1 MSIVNSQWSVVSKR
15 IFCVALCTMLDMFDV
30 FAQAQQA
37 DKIQRVG
44 FLSGAFPS
52 PLHWT
57 TRLRAALR
65 ELGYVEGK
73 NITIE
78 SRYSEN
84 RLDRLPTLAEE
95 LVRLKPDV
103 IVAGGRN
110 DTRAARNAT
119 RTIPIVGQS
128 LLDPVADGLLDSLAR
143 PGGNVTGF
151 TPIADVLVG
160 KRLELLKETVAN
172 LSPVSVL
179 WNPQDPGSARQWKES
194 QTAARGLGLQLRSI
208 EASSAERL
216 DGAFKEVSQTRGRRS
231 RYDIECVCQCSSK
244 TDRGLGDK
252 ESDARDLPSGKF
264 CSRWRLD
271 VVRGGGDRT
280 LQTRRRDG

>member
-52 PLHWT
+52 PSHWT
-57 TRLRAALR
+57 TKLRAALR

-128 LLDPVADGLLDSLAR
+128 LLD
-143 PGGNVTGF
+143 
-151 TPIADVLVG
+151 
-160 KRLELLKETVAN
+160 
-172 LSPVSVL
+172 
-179 WNPQDPGSARQWKES
+179 
-194 QTAARGLGLQLRSI
+194 
-208 EASSAERL
+208 
-216 DGAFKEVSQTRGRRS
+216 
-231 RYDIECVCQCSSK
+231 
-244 TDRGLGDK
+244 
-252 ESDARDLPSGKF
+252 
-264 CSRWRLD
+264 
-271 VVRGGGDRT
+271 
-280 LQTRRRDG
+280 